1 MSDLG
6 LVKGMITV
14 LTLLTF
20 LGICW
25 WAYRPSSRQRFEE
38 DAMLP
43 FEHAELGS
51 DRSGSLTEADK
62 KELS

>member
-1 MSDLG
+1 MPAIG
-6 LVKGMITV
+6 VVKGLITV

-20 LGICW
+20 LCICW

-43 FEHAELGS
+43 FEGAELGP